1 MEASKKEN
9 RAIRHTIGDRIFLT
23 VDFIVL
29 LLLLVVIV
37 YPLLYIFF
45 ASFNGQTTKMGLS
58 LLPKKWSLQ
67 GYVAIFEYKYIW
79 SGYLNTLIYTVVGT
93 AINLFV
99 TICCAYPLSRRD
111 FKGRGFIMVLCMIT
125 MYFSG
130 GLIPTYLVV
139 KNLGLL
145 NSIWAIVLP
154 NAMSVYN
161 MIVMRTYFDN
171 QIPDELLESA
181 QLDGCGNIGFL
192 RSIVLP
198 LSVPILAVVGLFYAV
213 NHWNAYF
220 NAMVYITD
228 RTKYPLQVILRDSLI
243 TNTLDPTETSTD
255 IIAQQGMEERRNV
268 MKYSLIIVA
277 SLPVLVLYPFIQRYF
292 VKGMMIGALKG

>member
-1 MEASKKEN
+1 
-9 RAIRHTIGDRIFLT
+9 
-23 VDFIVL
+23 
-29 LLLLVVIV
+29 
-37 YPLLYIFF
+37 
-45 ASFNGQTTKMGLS
+45 
-58 LLPKKWSLQ
+58 
-67 GYVAIFEYKYIW
+67 
-79 SGYLNTLIYTVVGT
+79 
-93 AINLFV
+93 
-99 TICCAYPLSRRD
+99 
-111 FKGRGFIMVLCMIT
+111 MVMCMIT

-171 QIPDELLESA
+171 QIPEELLESA

-192 RSIVLP
+192 SSIVLP

-228 RTKYPLQVILRDSLI
+228 RTKYPLQVILRDILI

>member
-1 MEASKKEN
+1 
-9 RAIRHTIGDRIFLT
+9 
-23 VDFIVL
+23 
-29 LLLLVVIV
+29 
-37 YPLLYIFF
+37 
-45 ASFNGQTTKMGLS
+45 
-58 LLPKKWSLQ
+58 
-67 GYVAIFEYKYIW
+67 
-79 SGYLNTLIYTVVGT
+79 
-93 AINLFV
+93 
-99 TICCAYPLSRRD
+99 
-111 FKGRGFIMVLCMIT
+111 MVLCMIT

-228 RTKYPLQVILRDSLI
+228 RTKYPLQVILRDILI